1 MTRRTIVLSCG
12 FDHEDPGSLMQG
24 TGRLESGRLESGRL
38 ESGVLNLVFLTLG
51 TAFGGSLFL
60 MQMQDGTER

>member
-24 TGRLESGRLESGRL
+24 TGRLESGRL

>member
-24 TGRLESGRLESGRL
+24 TGRL